1 MLSEAY
7 FKEVGIMMNKY
18 TLYAR
23 RGYLL
28 CSNVHFLVIGDW
40 IPYHP
45 DIVILEHGMLT
56 DGELAQ
62 LRTQLYV
69 NVYQHTGLHTVSIT
83 VPYDSK
89 YLSRQPD
96 YTKLLQYIGHLTR
109 QTKDLYTGRLNV
121 K

>member
-1 MLSEAY
+1 
-7 FKEVGIMMNKY
+7 MNKY

-28 CSNVHFLVIGDW
+28 RSGVHYLVIGEW
-40 IPYHP
+40 VNWSP
-45 DIVILEHGMLT
+45 DIVILEHGNLT

-62 LRTQLYV
+62 LRGQLYV
-69 NVYQHTGLHTVSIT
+69 NVYQHTALHTVSIT

-89 YLSRQPD
+89 YFSRQTD
-96 YTKLLQYIGHLTR
+96 HSKLLQYIGHLTR
-109 QTKDLYTGRLNV
+109 QTKNLYIGRLNV